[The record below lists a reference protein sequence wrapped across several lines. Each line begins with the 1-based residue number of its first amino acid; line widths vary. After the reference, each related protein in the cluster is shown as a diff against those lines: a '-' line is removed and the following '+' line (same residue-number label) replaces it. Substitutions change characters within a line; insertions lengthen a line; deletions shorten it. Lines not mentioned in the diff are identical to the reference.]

1 MFNMQDSS
9 FIAQNSP
16 PPLWVNGCSGPT
28 CLPCGNGISGTIVT
42 LSVTLSVSGGVLF
55 FDPGIFFSSSPDVHE
70 MLTWLFWRAI
80 TNTVYI
86 NEKRNKV
93 LKCQLPSCTTHV
105 SGVWQSLQ
113 GITSLKPEIVS
124 VFMVS
129 RSWWF
134 WQYMYD
140 AGFYVRFAWIALYRW
155 NVSVWI
161 WDT

>member
-1 MFNMQDSS
+1 MSQGVFRSQLSAVWEWGFRDHCHS
-9 FIAQNSP
+9 FCYSLCEWCRP
-16 PPLWVNGCSGPT
+16 FLWPRH
-28 CLPCGNGISGTIVT
+28 
-42 LSVTLSVSGGVLF
+42 F
-55 FDPGIFFSSSPDVHE
+55 FFSSPDVHE

-86 NEKRNKV
+86 NKKWNKI

-113 GITSLKPEIVS
+113 GITSLKLEIVS
-124 VFMVS
+124 VSMVS

-161 WDT
+161 WYT